1 MKKLN
6 LRFWQNPRFRY
17 GSFSTLLLCISLA
30 VLFAL
35 NGLLS
40 SLEKKNGWRVDYS
53 FNAFTTHSEVTQQ
66 VLDALDKPVHIY
78 ALYERGNEDL
88 QVLELL
94 DRYAAATGLLTWE
107 QSPASLNPTLLTRF
121 TAASADTAI
130 SSDALIVHCPQ
141 TDRYRVLT
149 STDFIGQTINTQAGT
164 YDVGYAFERA
174 ITTAISYVSRDHVPQ
189 ICIVQ
194 GQEGFNADSAATLE
208 ELLVSNHFSV
218 QYETLARCDL
228 DAVDL
233 LIFLSPVVD
242 LTEAELSLVSAYA
255 DAGGSILFTCDYSD
269 PVSSMPNYRAL
280 LRSYGFVPRDGVVL
294 AGKNDTDS
302 CFNGNR
308 TILLPDMNATDLT
321 LNLMLGEMDVLMMP
335 SARAFEAPYTA
346 NVEPLLYSSEGSY
359 LHSAASDVTNL
370 DQQPGDPVGPFPLA
384 LMSRRAS
391 QTGDVS
397 LGVIVGS
404 SIMLT
409 DEYIYAMTYSQEFT
423 MSIVNYLAGSS
434 TLDIQVKLPIRPQLS
449 AESVT
454 LGSMML
460 VFLPLGVLAA
470 ALIVLLPRR
479 YR

>member
-149 STDFIGQTINTQAGT
+149 STDFIGQTIDTQAGT
-164 YDVGYAFERA
+164 YDVG
-174 ITTAISYVSRDHVPQ
+174 H
-189 ICIVQ
+189 
-194 GQEGFNADSAATLE
+194 
-208 ELLVSNHFSV
+208 
-218 QYETLARCDL
+218 
-228 DAVDL
+228 
-233 LIFLSPVVD
+233 
-242 LTEAELSLVSAYA
+242 
-255 DAGGSILFTCDYSD
+255 
-269 PVSSMPNYRAL
+269 
-280 LRSYGFVPRDGVVL
+280 
-294 AGKNDTDS
+294 K
-302 CFNGNR
+302 
-308 TILLPDMNATDLT
+308 
-321 LNLMLGEMDVLMMP
+321 
-335 SARAFEAPYTA
+335 
-346 NVEPLLYSSEGSY
+346 
-359 LHSAASDVTNL
+359 
-370 DQQPGDPVGPFPLA
+370 
-384 LMSRRAS
+384 
-391 QTGDVS
+391 
-397 LGVIVGS
+397 
-404 SIMLT
+404 
-409 DEYIYAMTYSQEFT
+409 
-423 MSIVNYLAGSS
+423 
-434 TLDIQVKLPIRPQLS
+434 
-449 AESVT
+449 
-454 LGSMML
+454 
-460 VFLPLGVLAA
+460 
-470 ALIVLLPRR
+470 
-479 YR
+479 